1 MSVAVWGIAFAVFLL
16 GLPMLAGANA
26 FNVSSS
32 IATSGLCLAYALPI
46 SFRMLLARGSFEAGP
61 FNLGRYMHTSLPKT
75 RKKKNLKQHF
85 CLSTQVHQSHFL
97 CNAQHSLVHTNVPD
111 LWAARYNTWLL
122 ITLTPKGVVFSFLVF
137 SFCP

>member
-46 SFRMLLARGSFEAGP
+46 SFRMLLARGSFEPGP
-61 FNLGRYMHTSLPKT
+61 FSLGRYVQPKSIKATSY
-75 RKKKNLKQHF
+75 N
-85 CLSTQVHQSHFL
+85 
-97 CNAQHSLVHTNVPD
+97 NAQHSLMHMNVPD
-111 LWAARYNTWLL
+111 VC
-122 ITLTPKGVVFSFLVF
+122 TLTSKRLHT
-137 SFCP
+137 